1 MKTNLSKNLDQLEDK
16 AWDAPDFETSLTLEC
31 HRLRK
36 VPLQDFT
43 VENFR
48 ILIGQKISLPLL
60 VPLALE
66 ILIKDPLAEG
76 DFYEGDLLF
85 ALAGVPEDYWKA
97 NPDDFATMVEIKNEM
112 EILRDTIVEEILPAL
127 EGFEF

>member
-1 MKTNLSKNLDQLEDK
+1 MKIDHYKNLDQLEGK
-16 AWDAPDFETSLTLEC
+16 AWDAPDFETSLMLEC

-36 VPLQDFT
+36 VRLQDFT

-66 ILIKDPLAEG
+66 ILMKDPLAEG
-76 DFYEGDLLF
+76 NFYKGDLLF
-85 ALAGVPEDYWKA
+85 ALAGVPKDYWEA
-97 NPDDFATMVEIKNEM
+97 NPDDFLNMVELKTVI
-112 EILRDTIVEEILPAL
+112 EILRDIIVDEILPAL
-127 EGFEF
+127 DGFEV